1 MEMNRIIKKMINIFI
16 FLLIANFP
24 FVSMVQ
30 ILGFDIF
37 IDSFENS
44 GSYLFID
51 DAKKTINYNLSDGQ
65 YLIFQKSSHPDFL
78 IKQKDI
84 ILYCK
89 ENGELTCQTV
99 YSINSIGSINYY
111 TTKNN
116 KDTYDEKPVYK
127 SQIIGKIICV
137 VDDNIVN
144 KISMR
149 VWDSSIHNFNI
160 NSFL

>member
-1 MEMNRIIKKMINIFI
+1 MNRIIKKMINIFI

-44 GSYLFID
+44 GSYLYID

-99 YSINSIGSINYY
+99 YSITSIGSLNYY
-111 TTKNN
+111 TTSDN
-116 KDTYDEKPVYK
+116 DDIDEQKPVYK
-127 SQIIGKIICV
+127 NQILGKIISV
-137 VDDNIVN
+137 VDGNILN

-149 VWDSSIHNFNI
+149 IWDSSIHNFNI
-160 NSFL
+160 NHLLN